1 MKLNLG
7 CGKDKLKGY
16 INMDMRD
23 YGHNIVRDVRRG
35 IPFNDN
41 TFDEVFTSHFMEHIG
56 HEDIYFVVEEVYRVL
71 KDGGKF
77 IIRVPHSGTPQAFF
91 PDHVSFWNK
100 EMVYA
105 LIHDPYQNYGQ
116 YKYSIEMCTYAGME
130 LQVILKAI
138 KEGE

>member
-23 YGHNIVRDVRRG
+23 YGYNIVRDVRRG

-41 TFDEVFTSHFMEHIG
+41 TFDEVYTCHFMEHIG

-71 KDGGKF
+71 KDKGLF
-77 IIRVPHSGTPQAFF
+77 IIRVPHSGTPHAFY
-91 PDHVSFWNK
+91 PDHVSYWNV
-100 EMVYA
+100 EMLHA
-105 LIHDPYQNYGQ
+105 LIEDPYQNYGN
-116 YKYSIEMCTYAGME
+116 YKFNILSCGYAGIE
-130 LQVILKAI
+130 LQVKLEAVK
-138 KEGE
+138 

>member
-35 IPFNDN
+35 IPFNNN
-41 TFDEVFTSHFMEHIG
+41 TFDEVYTSHFMEHIG

-71 KDGGKF
+71 KDKGLF
-77 IIRVPHSGTPQAFF
+77 IIRVPHSGTPHAFY
-91 PDHVSFWNK
+91 PDHVSYWNV
-100 EMVYA
+100 EMLHA
-105 LIHDPYQNYGQ
+105 LIEDPYQNYGN
-116 YKYSIEMCTYAGME
+116 YKFNILSCGYAGIE
-130 LQVILKAI
+130 LQVKLEAVK
-138 KEGE
+138 